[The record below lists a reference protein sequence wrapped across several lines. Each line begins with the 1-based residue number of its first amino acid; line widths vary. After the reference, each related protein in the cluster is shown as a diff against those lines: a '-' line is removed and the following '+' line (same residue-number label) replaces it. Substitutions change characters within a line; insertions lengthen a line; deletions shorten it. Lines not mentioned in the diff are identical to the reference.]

1 MNPTRPPRAAVEPP
15 DLPHPTPWRARMFE
29 VIFGHDTRAGK
40 AFDVALL
47 ATILGSVAAVMAESV
62 PRIQATWGRE
72 LYLLEWGFT
81 LLFLGE
87 YVLRLL
93 CVREPARYAM
103 SFFGI
108 VDLMAIV
115 PTFLSFLVPGSQ
127 ELIVVRAVRL
137 LRIFRVLKLSE
148 YNREARRLVG
158 ALRAS
163 LPKIAVFVLAVVTI
177 VVIVGALMYLV
188 EGPENGFT
196 SIPTSVYWAIV
207 TLTTVGYGDVAP
219 QTPLGRAIA
228 SALMIAGYG
237 IIAVPTGIATAEA
250 IGSGARMRAAGPPC
264 SACDHAPVEP
274 AARFCSRCGSP
285 LRAPD
290 APAGD

>member
-1 MNPTRPPRAAVEPP
+1 MTPHSHPEHEDPNR
-15 DLPHPTPWRARMFE
+15 PHPTPWRARMFE
-29 VIFGHDTRAGK
+29 VIFGHDTPAGK

-47 ATILGSVAAVMAESV
+47 LAILGSVAAVMLESV
-62 PRIQATWGRE
+62 PHVQVVHGRR
-72 LYLLEWGFT
+72 LYLLEWAFT
-81 LLFLGE
+81 LLFLVE

-93 CVREPARYAM
+93 SVAEPLRYAR
-103 SFFGI
+103 SFFGV
-108 VDLMAIV
+108 VDLLAIV
-115 PTFLSFLVPGSQ
+115 PSFLSFLVPGSQ

-148 YNREARRLVG
+148 YNREARRLG
-158 ALRAS
+158 AALRAS
-163 LPKIAVFVLAVVTI
+163 LPKIAVFLLAVATI

-188 EGPENGFT
+188 EGPANGFT

-219 QTPLGRAIA
+219 QTTLGRALA

-250 IGSGARMRAAGPPC
+250 LSTGARIRAACPPC
-264 SACDHAPVEP
+264 PGCGHASIDPE
-274 AARFCSRCGSP
+274 ARFCARCGAG
-285 LRAPD
+285 LT
-290 APAGD
+290 PAHAAQAD

>member
-1 MNPTRPPRAAVEPP
+1 MTTTPLHLPPEGP
-15 DLPHPTPWRARMFE
+15 DRPHPTPWRARMFE
-29 VIFGHDTRAGK
+29 VIFGHDTPAGK

-47 ATILGSVAAVMAESV
+47 VVILASVAAVMAESV
-62 PRIQATWGRE
+62 PSIQATRGRE
-72 LYLLEWGFT
+72 LYRLEWVFT
-81 LLFLGE
+81 LLFLVE

-93 CVREPARYAM
+93 SVAEPLRYAR
-103 SFFGI
+103 SFYGV
-108 VDLMAIV
+108 VDLLAIV
-115 PTFLSFLVPGSQ
+115 PSFLSFLVPGSQ

-148 YNREARRLVG
+148 YNREGRRLVG
-158 ALRAS
+158 ALRSS
-163 LPKIAVFVLAVVTI
+163 LPKIAVFVLAILTI

-219 QTPLGRAIA
+219 QTPLGRALA

-250 IGSGARMRAAGPPC
+250 LSAGGRGRPGRGPC
-264 SACDHAPVEP
+264 DCGHLPVEP
-274 AARFCSRCGSP
+274 DARYCSRCGRALPAAESP
-285 LRAPD
+285 AH
-290 APAGD
+290 G